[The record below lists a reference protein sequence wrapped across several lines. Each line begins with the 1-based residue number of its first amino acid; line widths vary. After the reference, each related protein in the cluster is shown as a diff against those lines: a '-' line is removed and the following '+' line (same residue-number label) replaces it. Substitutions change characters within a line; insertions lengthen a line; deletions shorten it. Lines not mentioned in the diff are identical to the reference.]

1 MTEITYGAHE
11 MDGVDFVDLS
21 DEITVIIAATMGRYL
36 VDLLPIRALRS
47 ESPYLNLLELID
59 EFQ

>member
-1 MTEITYGAHE
+1 MVGETMTEITYGAHE

-36 VDLLPIRALRS
+36 VDLLPIRESRSELRS
-47 ESPYLNLLELID
+47 LNWLNS
-59 EFQ
+59 